1 MMTDNEQQ
9 KIAKLQQ
16 ILDEHGIN
24 GKVTI
29 CASGPRV
36 TRYEITHAPKIKMKK
51 LRKVKDYIQM
61 ELQSLPIRILT
72 PIPGRAEA
80 GIEVPNSNPESV
92 ALQEILDSGQWQN
105 STVAIPLAIGKNAV
119 GEPVILDL
127 DRAPHI
133 LLAGACGT
141 GKSTSVNSMIVS
153 MIKEFTPDELQFIMF
168 DSKIVELDIFRDLPH
183 LQMPII
189 NDAEKFAAVL
199 HRIADEMDKS
209 LAMPSDE
216 KLPRRVIV
224 IDELVDLLTAEN
236 KIAVETD
243 IARIAQKGRKVGIHL
258 IIGTQRPE
266 EIPVVI
272 LANIPTKLC
281 FQVDSESDSELV
293 LGENGAE
300 ELLGK
305 GDMLMQSGLFTER
318 VQGAWISNEDIEK
331 IIEEIQ

>member
-1 MMTDNEQQ
+1 MTENEQQ
-9 KIAKLQQ
+9 KIAELQQ
-16 ILDEHGIN
+16 ILDKHSIN
-24 GKVTI
+24 GKVAACTP
-29 CASGPRV
+29 GPRV
-36 TRYEITHAPKIKMKK
+36 TRYEICHAPKIKMKK

-80 GIEVPNSNPESV
+80 GIEVPNRYPEIV
-92 ALQEILDSGQWQN
+92 ALQEILDSEQWRN
-105 STVAIPLAIGKNAV
+105 STVAIPLAIGKNTV

-133 LLAGACGT
+133 LLAGATGT
-141 GKSTSVNSMIVS
+141 GKSTCVNSMIVS
-153 MIKEFTPDELQFIMF
+153 MIKKFTPDELQFVMF
-168 DSKIVELDIFRDLPH
+168 DPKIVELDIFRDLPH

-199 HRIADEMDKS
+199 HRIADEMDKR

-216 KLPRRVIV
+216 KLPRLVVI
-224 IDELVDLLTAEN
+224 IDELADLLTGED

-293 LGENGAE
+293 LGKPGAE
-300 ELLGK
+300 TLLGK
-305 GDMLMQSGLFTER
+305 GDMLMQYGLFTER
-318 VQGAWISNEDIEK
+318 VQGAWISEEEFEK
-331 IIEEIQ
+331 IIEEIER

>member
-1 MMTDNEQQ
+1 M
-9 KIAKLQQ
+9 
-16 ILDEHGIN
+16 
-24 GKVTI
+24 
-29 CASGPRV
+29 
-36 TRYEITHAPKIKMKK
+36 
-51 LRKVKDYIQM
+51 
-61 ELQSLPIRILT
+61 
-72 PIPGRAEA
+72 
-80 GIEVPNSNPESV
+80 
-92 ALQEILDSGQWQN
+92 
-105 STVAIPLAIGKNAV
+105 
-119 GEPVILDL
+119 
-127 DRAPHI
+127 
-133 LLAGACGT
+133 
-141 GKSTSVNSMIVS
+141 
-153 MIKEFTPDELQFIMF
+153 
-168 DSKIVELDIFRDLPH
+168 ELDIFRDLPH
-183 LQMPII
+183 LQIPIV

-216 KLPRRVIV
+216 KLPRLVII

-258 IIGTQRPE
+258 IIGTQRSE
-266 EIPVVI
+266 EMPVVI

-300 ELLGK
+300 ELLGT

-331 IIEEIQ
+331 NYRGN

>member
-1 MMTDNEQQ
+1 MMTENEQQ

-80 GIEVPNSNPESV
+80 GIEVPNRYPEIV
-92 ALQEILDSGQWQN
+92 ALQEILDSEQWLN
-105 STVAIPLAIGKNAV
+105 TSAAVPIAIGKNAV

-141 GKSTSVNSMIVS
+141 GKSTCVDSMIVS
-153 MIKEFTPDELQFIMF
+153 MIKKFTPDKLQFVMF
-168 DSKIVELDIFRDLPH
+168 DPKIVELDIFRDLPH
-183 LQMPII
+183 LQIPIV

-199 HRIADEMDKS
+199 HKIADEIDKR

-216 KLPRRVIV
+216 KFPRLVIV
-224 IDELVDLLTAEN
+224 IDELAALLTGKDEITVA
-236 KIAVETD
+236 TD
-243 IARIAQKGRKVGIHL
+243 IARIALTGRKVGIHL
-258 IIGTQRPE
+258 IISTRHPVD
-266 EIPVVI
+266 IPVVI

-281 FQVDSESDSELV
+281 FQVDSEFASEQV
-293 LGENGAE
+293 LGEPGAE
-300 ELLGK
+300 TLLGK
-305 GDMLMQSGLFTER
+305 GDMLMQYGLFTER